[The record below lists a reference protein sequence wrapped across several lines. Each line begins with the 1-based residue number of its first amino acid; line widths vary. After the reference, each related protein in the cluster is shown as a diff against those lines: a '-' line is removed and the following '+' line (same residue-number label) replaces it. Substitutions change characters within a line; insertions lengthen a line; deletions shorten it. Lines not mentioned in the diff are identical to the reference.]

1 MNYKVHGNL
10 WSGDRKILNWDKENF
25 YELLNQIT
33 YEEIEIMNGY
43 LDSEGFDV
51 RGLSESRK
59 EYVEQVLFT
68 YIKDWVKL
76 LIETDSIHE
85 AKEVFESYCAALA
98 SLSTN

>member
-1 MNYKVHGNL
+1 MNYIVHGNL

-85 AKEVFESYCAALA
+85 AKEVFEIYCAALA

>member
-1 MNYKVHGNL
+1 MNYKVHENL
-10 WSGDRKILNWDKENF
+10 WSGDRKILNWDRENF
-25 YELLNQIT
+25 YELLKHIT

-85 AKEVFESYCAALA
+85 AKEVFEIYCAALA